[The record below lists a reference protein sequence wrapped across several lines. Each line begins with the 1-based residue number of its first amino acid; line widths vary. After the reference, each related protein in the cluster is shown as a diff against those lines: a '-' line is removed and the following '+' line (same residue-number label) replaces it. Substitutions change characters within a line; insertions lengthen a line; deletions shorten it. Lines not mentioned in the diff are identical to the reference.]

1 MTYGWAILVVLIV
14 IGALSYFGVLDP
26 TKLLPDKCNFPAGF
40 YCTDHRI
47 DQGQIQFLLQNG
59 LGKDLLIYEITAVE
73 TSANALQN
81 CTTGYL
87 KDSTGTKDGQL
98 LANGG
103 SAAFTLSVDGSA
115 GSCTAATVGVA
126 IGSKYKYEL
135 TVTYNFSGGAGFT
148 HTMEGELFSKVEG

>member
-87 KDSTGTKDGQL
+87 TTPGGVDGQL

-103 SAAFTLSVDGSA
+103 SAAFTLDQG
-115 GSCTAATVGVA
+115 GTPCTAGGVA